1 MTLVLVL
8 IKESFMLYINI
19 RHCSNN
25 HQNPFCHYFSLS
37 SKIFSTGCNIPAKA
51 ITLYKT
57 GCLAIATLIPTA
69 DVLVRQCIDGQT
81 SAYRV
86 LYERY
91 SKAMFNTALRIV
103 NKTADAEDV
112 LQDSFT
118 DAFMQLSSFEN
129 KSTFGAW
136 LKQIVVFKSI
146 TLLKKQRMSFVDM
159 EKAEDLPDENEI
171 DEADIWYTVDMIKQ
185 TVQQLPDGYRTVLS
199 LYLFEG
205 YDHEEISEILGVA
218 QSTVRTQYIRAKQK
232 LLKLLKK
239 GEVYEQ

>member
-1 MTLVLVL
+1 
-8 IKESFMLYINI
+8 
-19 RHCSNN
+19 
-25 HQNPFCHYFSLS
+25 
-37 SKIFSTGCNIPAKA
+37 
-51 ITLYKT
+51 
-57 GCLAIATLIPTA
+57 
-69 DVLVRQCIDGQT
+69 
-81 SAYRV
+81 
-86 LYERY
+86 
-91 SKAMFNTALRIV
+91 MFNTALRIV

-118 DAFMQLSSFEN
+118 DAFMQLSSFEH

-146 TLLKKQRMSFVDM
+146 THMKKQRKSFVDM
-159 EKAEDLPDENEI
+159 ENAEDLPDENES

-185 TVQQLPDGYRTVLS
+185 RIQELPDGYRTVLS